1 MRGAHPSP
9 TLETTQRQIDGFF
22 SQLPFKCYLPEEASV
37 GCGLRIC
44 LWVAS
49 RVAYTIHH
57 TPCTLHPSPYTLHPT
72 PYTLRPTSCTL
83 HPTPHTPY
91 HTPHTLHLS
100 PCIPHPT
107 PSTLNPQIRQRT
119 DTGGVSCPAP
129 HSGSKSPFSI
139 SLMFPGCRQ
148 IPTTCSTNQGP
159 WTDDLLLHTL
169 NPQWSKQAAD

>member
-1 MRGAHPSP
+1 MVSLVNSHSNATSRRKHLLDVDLGFASGLPPGWPTPYTVHPAP
-9 TLETTQRQIDGFF
+9 
-22 SQLPFKCYLPEEASV
+22 Y
-37 GCGLRIC
+37 
-44 LWVAS
+44 
-49 RVAYTIHH
+49 
-57 TPCTLHPSPYTLHPT
+57 TLHRTLCTLHPT
-72 PYTLRPTSCTL
+72 PNTLHPTPCTL

-139 SLMFPGCRQ
+139 FLMFTGCRQ